1 MMRIVSSLTVV
12 LVLLAGC
19 SQQPSTSDD
28 SKNGPAAQS
37 VTEQPADQ
45 QRVGDG
51 ATEPPGQAS
60 GMVVGSED
68 AGSSAAEPQ
77 PELITDTDTEAV
89 PDDPEMRAA
98 VLKILEAMGSEAAV
112 ERRAASDEL
121 AALGEAGIPFVVLG
135 LREGNALQKRGAA
148 TYLIGRVSPRDVP
161 AAAALIEA
169 LAADDEALRRA
180 ALQAVEKLPEQ
191 QLIDALPALIL
202 FAENQAVAETY
213 RSRAIRAITKLGAG
227 GEPAVKNLIQLAR
240 NDESINVR
248 RACFFAIVK
257 VAPTK
262 VADEF
267 CQSQLAN
274 DRTADLRRLAAKWLV
289 SVANSEASLEC
300 LVNAMNDADESVRLE
315 AVNSLVALGKPSIP
329 GLIKA
334 LKSPDVRTRRHATLA
349 IGKLGLMA
357 ADAAPALRACLDDP
371 DPEVRDLAAAALKVL
386 K

>member
-1 MMRIVSSLTVV
+1 MLRLVSPLTVV
-12 LVLLAGC
+12 LILLAGC

-28 SKNGPAAQS
+28 AKEGPAAQS

-45 QRVGDG
+45 STVDDG
-51 ATEPPGQAS
+51 TTKPPGQAS
-60 GMVVGSED
+60 EMVVGSEG
-68 AGSSAAEPQ
+68 AESAAESK
-77 PELITDTDTEAV
+77 PERKIDTEAV

-98 VLKILEAMGSEAAV
+98 VLKSLEAMGSEAAV
-112 ERRAASDEL
+112 ERRAASDDL

-148 TYLIGRVSPRDVP
+148 TYLIGRVSPRDVS

-191 QLIDALPALIL
+191 QLIDALPALIR
-202 FAENQAVAETY
+202 FAENQAEAEAY
-213 RSRAIRAITKLGAG
+213 RSRAIRAIAKLGSR
-227 GEPAVKNLIQLAR
+227 GESVKNLIELAR
-240 NDESINVR
+240 NDPSMNVR
-248 RACFFAIVK
+248 RACFSAIVK

-267 CQSQLAN
+267 FQTQLAN

-300 LVNAMNDADESVRLE
+300 LVSAMNDADESVRLE

-349 IGKLGLMA
+349 LGKLGLMA
-357 ADAAPALRACLDDP
+357 ADAAPALRTCLNDP
-371 DPEVRDLAAAALKVL
+371 DQEVRELAAAALKVL